1 MYGVSR
7 KCQPGVSQGGR
18 GQPHVSADTFSH
30 FSCHI
35 IRHIELI
42 PMKYISEGCIYA
54 DYMQPIYWYL
64 VESVTLPWINESPCL
79 LLDQIHGSTDDFESD
94 ESDYM
99 EAEETVEMGNA
110 RVYRNVFD
118 YWKCNFLYRLG
129 FENALLLYRSIKNA
143 FVCTGGLKNVILFH
157 RA

>member
-1 MYGVSR
+1 MAFLY
-7 KCQPGVSQGGR
+7 KGG
-18 GQPHVSADTFSH
+18 QILAIIDVSADTFSH

-99 EAEETVEMGNA
+99 EAEETAEMGNA

-118 YWKCNFLYRLG
+118 TFNIPSPFIMD
-129 FENALLLYRSIKNA
+129 E
-143 FVCTGGLKNVILFH
+143 
-157 RA
+157 